1 MIRRRRYSRIG
12 LVLGGGAARGWA
24 HIGAIRALHDAGI
37 KPDVVC
43 GTSIG
48 ALVGAVYAN
57 GDLDWLEEWVSR
69 LTWQTVVRLLDLRLS
84 GGLLGGRKVIQLFA
98 DKFNGRSIAQLNMP
112 FAAVATELDS
122 GRESWLQDGSVVDAV
137 RASIAIPGIFTP
149 VWHNGV
155 WLVDGGLSN
164 PVPVSVARGMRAD
177 CVIAVDLNNDILN
190 GRDFGG
196 AVVDTPSIDPT
207 APPPVSLR
215 RNGKP
220 WPRWLAPA
228 EERVTDDVRV
238 PPTERAR
245 AFNAEFDRAKHR
257 HHAGSDY
264 PQPPRRRA
272 CGHSDPAASGR
283 HGHLTF
289 TARRRPSRKGA
300 RQSNTCCRQFAR
312 GSASNSSGAQCA
324 PTPRLSAALRSAR
337 SPRPLS
343 KKRPQTCEIAAATAA
358 RAARRIARG
367 APVPSA
373 VGRATPSSRVC
384 CVAANA
390 TAAFENLIFACETAR
405 HAG

>member
-1 MIRRRRYSRIG
+1 MIHRRRYSRIG

-48 ALVGAVYAN
+48 ALVGAIYAN

-69 LTWQTVVRLLDLRLS
+69 LTWQTVVRLLDLRFS
-84 GGLLGGRKVIQLFA
+84 GGLLGGRKVIQIFA
-98 DKFNGRSIAQLNMP
+98 DKFAGRSIAQLNMP

-149 VWHNGV
+149 VYYNGV

-196 AVVDTPSIDPT
+196 AAVDTPALDPD
-207 APPPVSLR
+207 APPPVALR

-228 EERVTDDVRV
+228 EGRASDDVRV
-238 PPTERAR
+238 PPAPSARVPSMLSSIAQSIDIMQVRISRSRLAGEPADILIQPRLGGMGIFDFHRAGPAIEEGRAAVEYMLPAIRAR
-245 AFNAEFDRAKHR
+245 LGID
-257 HHAGSDY
+257 
-264 PQPPRRRA
+264 
-272 CGHSDPAASGR
+272 
-283 HGHLTF
+283 
-289 TARRRPSRKGA
+289 
-300 RQSNTCCRQFAR
+300 
-312 GSASNSSGAQCA
+312 
-324 PTPRLSAALRSAR
+324 
-337 SPRPLS
+337 
-343 KKRPQTCEIAAATAA
+343 
-358 RAARRIARG
+358 
-367 APVPSA
+367 
-373 VGRATPSSRVC
+373 
-384 CVAANA
+384 
-390 TAAFENLIFACETAR
+390 
-405 HAG
+405 

>member
-1 MIRRRRYSRIG
+1 MLRRRPHSRIG

-24 HIGAIRALHDAGI
+24 HIGAIRALQDAGI

-48 ALVGAVYAN
+48 ALIGAVYAN

-69 LTWQTVVRLLDLRLS
+69 LTWQTVVRLLDLRIS
-84 GGLLGGRKVIQLFA
+84 GGLLGGRKVIQVFA
-98 DKFNGRSIAQLNMP
+98 NQFNGCEISELQMP

-122 GRESWLQDGSVVDAV
+122 GRETWLQDGSVVDAV

-196 AVVDTPSIDPT
+196 IGGITAATPALDPD

-215 RNGKP
+215 KNGKP

-228 EERVTDDVRV
+228 DERSTNDVRV
-238 PPTERAR
+238 SPAPSARVPSMLSSVAQSIDIMQVRITRSRLAGEPADILIQPRLGGMGIFDFHRAAPAMEEGRAAVEQMLPAIRAR
-245 AFNAEFDRAKHR
+245 LGID
-257 HHAGSDY
+257 
-264 PQPPRRRA
+264 
-272 CGHSDPAASGR
+272 
-283 HGHLTF
+283 
-289 TARRRPSRKGA
+289 
-300 RQSNTCCRQFAR
+300 
-312 GSASNSSGAQCA
+312 
-324 PTPRLSAALRSAR
+324 
-337 SPRPLS
+337 
-343 KKRPQTCEIAAATAA
+343 
-358 RAARRIARG
+358 
-367 APVPSA
+367 
-373 VGRATPSSRVC
+373 
-384 CVAANA
+384 
-390 TAAFENLIFACETAR
+390 
-405 HAG
+405 

>member
-24 HIGAIRALHDAGI
+24 HIGAIRALQDAGI

-69 LTWQTVVRLLDLRLS
+69 LTWQTVVRLLDLRIS

-98 DKFNGRSIAQLNMP
+98 DKFAGRSIAQLHMP
-112 FAAVATELDS
+112 FAAVATELDT
-122 GRESWLQDGSVVDAV
+122 GREIWLQDGSTIDSV

-177 CVIAVDLNNDILN
+177 CVIAIDLNNDILN

-196 AVVDTPSIDPT
+196 PVIETPALDPT
-207 APPPVSLR
+207 APPPVALR

-228 EERVTDDVRV
+228 EASTSDDVRV
-238 PPTERAR
+238 PPKRSAQVPSMFSSVAQSIDIMQVRITRSRLAGEPADILIQPRLGGMGIFDFHRAAPAIEEGRAAVEHMLPAIRAR
-245 AFNAEFDRAKHR
+245 
-257 HHAGSDY
+257 
-264 PQPPRRRA
+264 
-272 CGHSDPAASGR
+272 
-283 HGHLTF
+283 L
-289 TARRRPSRKGA
+289 
-300 RQSNTCCRQFAR
+300 
-312 GSASNSSGAQCA
+312 
-324 PTPRLSAALRSAR
+324 AL
-337 SPRPLS
+337 
-343 KKRPQTCEIAAATAA
+343 E
-358 RAARRIARG
+358 
-367 APVPSA
+367 
-373 VGRATPSSRVC
+373 
-384 CVAANA
+384 
-390 TAAFENLIFACETAR
+390 
-405 HAG
+405 

>member
-1 MIRRRRYSRIG
+1 MIQRRRYSRIG

-24 HIGAIRALHDAGI
+24 HIGAIRALLDAGI

-57 GDLDWLEEWVSR
+57 GDLDWLEEWVSK
-69 LTWQTVVRLLDLRLS
+69 LTWQTVVRLLDLRFS
-84 GGLLGGRKVIQLFA
+84 GGLLGGRKVIQIFA
-98 DKFNGRSIAQLNMP
+98 DKFDGRSIAQLNIP

-149 VWHNGV
+149 VFHNGV

-196 AVVDTPSIDPT
+196 AAVDTPALDPD
-207 APPPVSLR
+207 APPPVALR

-228 EERVTDDVRV
+228 EGRASDDVRV
-238 PPTERAR
+238 APAPSARVPSMLSSIAQSIDIMQVRISRSRLAGEPADILIQPRLGGMGIFDFHRAGPAIEEGRAAVEFMLPAIRAR
-245 AFNAEFDRAKHR
+245 LGIE
-257 HHAGSDY
+257 
-264 PQPPRRRA
+264 
-272 CGHSDPAASGR
+272 
-283 HGHLTF
+283 
-289 TARRRPSRKGA
+289 
-300 RQSNTCCRQFAR
+300 
-312 GSASNSSGAQCA
+312 
-324 PTPRLSAALRSAR
+324 
-337 SPRPLS
+337 
-343 KKRPQTCEIAAATAA
+343 
-358 RAARRIARG
+358 
-367 APVPSA
+367 
-373 VGRATPSSRVC
+373 
-384 CVAANA
+384 
-390 TAAFENLIFACETAR
+390 
-405 HAG
+405 

>member
-24 HIGAIRALHDAGI
+24 HIGAIRALQDAGI

-69 LTWQTVVRLLDLRLS
+69 LTWQTVVRLLDLRIS

-98 DKFNGRSIAQLNMP
+98 DKFAGSSIAQLQMP
-112 FAAVATELDS
+112 FAAVATELDT
-122 GRESWLQDGSVVDAV
+122 GREIWLQDGSTIDSV

-177 CVIAVDLNNDILN
+177 CVIAIDLNNDILN

-196 AVVDTPSIDPT
+196 AVIETPALDPT
-207 APPPVSLR
+207 APPPVALR

-228 EERVTDDVRV
+228 EASATDDVRV
-238 PPTERAR
+238 PPKPSAHVPSMLSSIAQSIDIMQVRITRSRLAGEPADILIQPRLGGMGIFDFHRAAPAIAEGRDAVEQMLPAIRAR
-245 AFNAEFDRAKHR
+245 LGID
-257 HHAGSDY
+257 
-264 PQPPRRRA
+264 
-272 CGHSDPAASGR
+272 
-283 HGHLTF
+283 
-289 TARRRPSRKGA
+289 
-300 RQSNTCCRQFAR
+300 
-312 GSASNSSGAQCA
+312 
-324 PTPRLSAALRSAR
+324 
-337 SPRPLS
+337 
-343 KKRPQTCEIAAATAA
+343 
-358 RAARRIARG
+358 
-367 APVPSA
+367 
-373 VGRATPSSRVC
+373 
-384 CVAANA
+384 
-390 TAAFENLIFACETAR
+390 
-405 HAG
+405 

>member
-1 MIRRRRYSRIG
+1 MIHRRRYSRIG

-24 HIGAIRALHDAGI
+24 HIGAIRALLEAGI

-57 GDLDWLEEWVSR
+57 GDLDWLEEWVSK
-69 LTWQTVVRLLDLRLS
+69 LTWQTVVRLLDLRFS

-98 DKFNGRSIAQLNMP
+98 DKFDGRSIAQLNMP

-149 VWHNGV
+149 VFHNGV

-196 AVVDTPSIDPT
+196 AAVDTPALDPG
-207 APPPVSLR
+207 APPPVALR

-228 EERVTDDVRV
+228 EARASDDVRV
-238 PPTERAR
+238 APAPSARVPSMLSSIAQSIDIMQVRISRSRLAGEPADILIQPRLGGMGIFDFHRAGPAIEEGRAAVEVMLPAIRAR
-245 AFNAEFDRAKHR
+245 LGIE
-257 HHAGSDY
+257 
-264 PQPPRRRA
+264 
-272 CGHSDPAASGR
+272 
-283 HGHLTF
+283 
-289 TARRRPSRKGA
+289 
-300 RQSNTCCRQFAR
+300 
-312 GSASNSSGAQCA
+312 
-324 PTPRLSAALRSAR
+324 
-337 SPRPLS
+337 
-343 KKRPQTCEIAAATAA
+343 
-358 RAARRIARG
+358 
-367 APVPSA
+367 
-373 VGRATPSSRVC
+373 
-384 CVAANA
+384 
-390 TAAFENLIFACETAR
+390 
-405 HAG
+405 

>member
-1 MIRRRRYSRIG
+1 MLRRRPHSRIG

-24 HIGAIRALHDAGI
+24 HIGAIRALQDAGI

-48 ALVGAVYAN
+48 ALIGAVYAN

-69 LTWQTVVRLLDLRLS
+69 LTWQTVVRLLDLRIS
-84 GGLLGGRKVIQLFA
+84 GGLLGGRKVIQVFA
-98 DKFNGRSIAQLNMP
+98 NQFNGREISELQMP

-122 GRESWLQDGSVVDAV
+122 GRETWLQDGSVVDAV

-196 AVVDTPSIDPT
+196 IGGITATTPALDPD

-215 RNGKP
+215 KNGKP

-228 EERVTDDVRV
+228 DERSTNDVRV
-238 PPTERAR
+238 SPAPSARVPSMLSSVAQSIDIMQVRITRSRLAGEPADILIQPRLGGMGIFDFHRAAPAMEEGRAAVEQMLPAIRAR
-245 AFNAEFDRAKHR
+245 LGID
-257 HHAGSDY
+257 
-264 PQPPRRRA
+264 
-272 CGHSDPAASGR
+272 
-283 HGHLTF
+283 
-289 TARRRPSRKGA
+289 
-300 RQSNTCCRQFAR
+300 
-312 GSASNSSGAQCA
+312 
-324 PTPRLSAALRSAR
+324 
-337 SPRPLS
+337 
-343 KKRPQTCEIAAATAA
+343 
-358 RAARRIARG
+358 
-367 APVPSA
+367 
-373 VGRATPSSRVC
+373 
-384 CVAANA
+384 
-390 TAAFENLIFACETAR
+390 
-405 HAG
+405 

>member
-1 MIRRRRYSRIG
+1 MIHRRRYSRIG

-57 GDLDWLEEWVSR
+57 GDLDWLEEWVSK
-69 LTWQTVVRLLDLRLS
+69 LTWQTVVRLLDLRFS
-84 GGLLGGRKVIQLFA
+84 GGLLGGRKVIQIFA
-98 DKFNGRSIAQLNMP
+98 DKFGGRSIAQLNMP

-149 VWHNGV
+149 VFHNGV

-196 AVVDTPSIDPT
+196 AAVDTPALDPD
-207 APPPVSLR
+207 APPPVALR

-228 EERVTDDVRV
+228 EGRASDDVRV
-238 PPTERAR
+238 PPAPSARVPSMLSSIAQSIDIMQVRISRSRLAGEPADILIQPRLGGMGIFDFHRAGPAMAEGRAAVEYMLPAIRAR
-245 AFNAEFDRAKHR
+245 LGME
-257 HHAGSDY
+257 
-264 PQPPRRRA
+264 
-272 CGHSDPAASGR
+272 
-283 HGHLTF
+283 
-289 TARRRPSRKGA
+289 
-300 RQSNTCCRQFAR
+300 
-312 GSASNSSGAQCA
+312 
-324 PTPRLSAALRSAR
+324 
-337 SPRPLS
+337 
-343 KKRPQTCEIAAATAA
+343 
-358 RAARRIARG
+358 
-367 APVPSA
+367 
-373 VGRATPSSRVC
+373 
-384 CVAANA
+384 
-390 TAAFENLIFACETAR
+390 
-405 HAG
+405 